1 MQQRLTSDVV
11 HQVIES
17 YERLVNIL
25 AFSAKAYWV
34 MWGPWGQPL
43 IEGVDR
49 WAEKQRVYLQ
59 SARGAF
65 VSQPASP
72 ARLPMPLLSP

>member
-1 MQQRLTSDVV
+1 MQQRLMGDVV
-11 HQVIES
+11 QQGIEG
-17 YERLVNIL
+17 YERLVNTI
-25 AFSAKAYWV
+25 AFSAKAYWA

-49 WAEKQRVYLQ
+49 WAEKQRAYLQ
-59 SARGAF
+59 SARGAS
-65 VSQPASP
+65 VSQPASL